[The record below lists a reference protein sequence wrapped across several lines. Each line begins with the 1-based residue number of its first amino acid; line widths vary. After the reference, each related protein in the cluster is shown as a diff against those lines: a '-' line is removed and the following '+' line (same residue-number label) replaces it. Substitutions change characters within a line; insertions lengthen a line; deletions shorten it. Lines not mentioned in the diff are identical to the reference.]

1 MAGQSFQLVMRSGP
15 APGEAFSLQN
25 PLITIGRDPAS
36 DITINDAE
44 VSRQHARLTLQSGG
58 YVLEDLGSTN
68 GTFVNG
74 QRLMGPRVLKPGEV
88 ISIGEHITLSFEVV
102 GFDSDATVASSSAR
116 QQPVASAPVYQAP
129 TPVRPAPQPV
139 ASIPGSPEVE
149 EPSKSNSK
157 LWIIVIAAILLL
169 GICICVGVIWY
180 IDANSMWC
188 DVVPFLFPGACP

>member
-15 APGEAFSLQN
+15 VPGEAFPLQN

-36 DITINDAE
+36 DIMINDAE

-88 ISIGEHITLSFEVV
+88 ISVGEHITLSFEIV

-116 QQPVASAPVYQAP
+116 QQPVAPLPVYQAP
-129 TPVRPAPQPV
+129 APARPAPQPA
-139 ASIPGSPEVE
+139 ASIPGAPELE
-149 EPSKSNSK
+149 GPSKSNSK